1 MVKNWI
7 KIFIYQIKN
16 NKFFTALNLLG
27 LSLGIAGLIFAIL
40 YWNDEHS
47 YNAQNPNKDNSYLV
61 VSDLGPGMIWGASAA
76 PLGPRIAAEIPEVTE
91 HCYMNT
97 WYLNDVIAY
106 NGKKEVATKI
116 IDAQPNFFNFFPAKF
131 IKGNPQTV
139 LTPTSIAL
147 SEPLALQLFGTDNPI
162 DKQVKYVDKTLTVK
176 GIYKIESR
184 SSYMPDAVI
193 SGIDAKFKNETQ
205 WGNYSWGLF
214 VKLNDVTKAET
225 VKQKIENLYY
235 NYNTKVSAEKS
246 NISPEEYIKLYGQ
259 TKIILEPIKDLR
271 LKSVVEDMPEGKGNY
286 QFLLIMTVLSVL
298 ILTMSVAN
306 YVNLAT
312 ANAIRRAKE
321 VGVRK
326 ILGAG
331 TGNIIRQFLFETG
344 VLTLFAILLA
354 LVIVEVSLPYYNIFL
369 HKNLQLNNG
378 QFYVQ
383 LAAIFILVLV
393 VAGVFP
399 AAYVSKFEAIQV
411 LKGNFG
417 RSKKGIWLRN
427 AMLVIQFAIASF
439 FIMGS
444 YIVYSQVHY
453 LTTKDP
459 GFSAAQIVNI
469 YYRNPYDYH
478 VEGYRK
484 AIAQKYEHIK
494 ERLSKVKGVQQV
506 AAGTIDVGSNGG
518 FLSGYT
524 YNSTELSLQNMA
536 IDFNLLEMLKVKIK
550 EGRSLSEKFA
560 SDTVS
565 SVLLNETAVKMLGI
579 KKPLDDYIYF
589 DQSTKLKIV
598 GVVKDFHVSGL
609 QEKIRPMA
617 FMHYK
622 SMDWMLQNAHAL
634 YIKTNPG
641 ETESALADIQ
651 QIWLEDIDPDF
662 PFTYNFVDKNFA
674 RTYEQYIHQRNLF
687 SLLNI
692 LVVTIA
698 LFGLFALA
706 SYSIQRRMKEI
717 AIRKTLGADTNVL
730 LKELSK
736 QYVVF
741 CIIGFIIA
749 FVPAW
754 LLLDKWLDNFAYRI
768 SISYLSFIVGFLA
781 LLVLTLAVVLG
792 RAYAATRLNVLAYLK
807 YE

>member
-1 MVKNWI
+1 MIKNWI
-7 KIFIYQIKN
+7 KIFVYQVKN

-47 YNAQNPNKDNSYLV
+47 YNAWNPNKDNTYFV
-61 VSDLGPGMIWGASAA
+61 ISDLGPDMVWGASAA

-91 HCYMNT
+91 HCYTNT
-97 WYLNDVIAY
+97 WYLNDVIAF
-106 NGKKEVATKI
+106 NGKKELASKI
-116 IDAQPNFFNFFPAKF
+116 IDAQPNFFNFFPFKF
-131 IKGNPQTV
+131 IKGRPGTA

-147 SEPLALQLFGTDNPI
+147 SEPLAQRLFGTEDPMN
-162 DKQVKYVDKTLTVK
+162 KQVVYGDKSLTVK
-176 GIYKIESR
+176 GIYRIEGLST
-184 SSYMPDAVI
+184 YMPDAVT

-214 VKLNDVTKAET
+214 IKLKDVSKAEV

-246 NISPEEYIKLYGQ
+246 NMTPKEYIKLYGQ
-259 TKIILEPIKDLR
+259 TKIKLDLLKDLR
-271 LKSVVEDMPEGKGNY
+271 LHASVEDSPEGKGNY

-326 ILGAG
+326 ILGAA
-331 TGNIIRQFLFETG
+331 TGNIIRQFLFETA
-344 VLTLFAILLA
+344 VITLFAILLA

-378 QFYVQ
+378 QFYIQ
-383 LAAIFILVLV
+383 LLGIFVLVLI

-399 AAYVSKFEAIQV
+399 AAYVSKFEAVQV

-427 AMLVIQFAIASF
+427 TMLVVQFAIASF

-459 GFSAAQIVNI
+459 GFSAAQIIKI

-478 VEGYRK
+478 IEGYRK
-484 AIAQKYEHIK
+484 ALAQKYEHIK
-494 ERLSKVKGVQQV
+494 ERLIKVKGVQQV

-524 YNSTELSLQNMA
+524 YNSVELSLQNMA
-536 IDFNLLEMLKVKIK
+536 IDFNLLEMLKVKMK
-550 EGRSLSEKFA
+550 EGRSLSEKFS

-565 SVLLNETAVKMLGI
+565 SLLLNETAVKMLGI
-579 KKPLDDYIYF
+579 KKPLNDYIYF
-589 DQSTKLKIV
+589 DQDTKLKIV

-617 FMHYK
+617 FIHYK
-622 SMDWMLQNAHAL
+622 SMAWMLQNAHAV
-634 YIKTNPG
+634 YVKVSPG
-641 ETESALADIQ
+641 EVESAIADIEH
-651 QIWLEDIDPDF
+651 IWAEDVDPDF
-662 PFTYNFVDKNFA
+662 PFTYNFVDKSFA
-674 RTYEQYIHQRNLF
+674 KTYEQYIHQRNLF

-692 LVVTIA
+692 LVVVIA

-736 QYVVF
+736 QYVVY
-741 CIIGFIIA
+741 CIIGFAMA

-768 SISYLSFIVGFLA
+768 NISYMPFVIGFITLMA
-781 LLVLTLAVVLG
+781 LTLAVVLG
-792 RAYAATRLNVLAYLK
+792 RAWAATRLNILAYLK